1 MNIPA
6 SLLSENYKSKQ
17 EHDDKMILNENN
29 TSIIQAWEVIPLK
42 LCSQNTKADFFW
54 VQVGL
59 WISNYLATQ
68 SDISY
73 LCKTLVHSEE
83 QHEPTQH
90 QVPAEAHWE
99 KRRDADAL
107 PWPSALGWAVPTARR
122 GRAAKCYTWHRA
134 ARSHTPLPAR
144 SRGHTTSPACNPETS
159 TDADVQGL
167 LAKILTAALGP
178 GVIHQMFTCT
188 DRCLCWSSWFNS
200 HYIIYQ
206 ATDVIIN
213 D

>member
-6 SLLSENYKSKQ
+6 SLLSENYKSMQ

-29 TSIIQAWEVIPLK
+29 TSLIQAWEIIPLK
-42 LCSQNTKADFFW
+42 LCSQNTKTSFFW
-54 VQVGL
+54 VQIGL
-59 WISNYLATQ
+59 WISNYMATQ
-68 SDISY
+68 SNLGYIG
-73 LCKTLVHSEE
+73 KTLLHSED
-83 QHEPTQH
+83 QHEPAQH

-99 KRRDADAL
+99 KRRDANAL
-107 PWPSALGWAVPTARR
+107 PWPSALRWAVPPARR
-122 GRAAKCYTWHRA
+122 GPAAKSYTRHRA
-134 ARSHTPLPAR
+134 ARSHTLLPAR
-144 SRGHTTSPACNPETS
+144 SRGHGSSPARDPETT

-200 HYIIYQ
+200 HYITYQ

>member
-6 SLLSENYKSKQ
+6 SLLSENYKSMQ

-29 TSIIQAWEVIPLK
+29 TSIIQAWEIIRLK
-42 LCSQNTKADFFW
+42 LCSQNTKADYF
-54 VQVGL
+54 G
-59 WISNYLATQ
+59 
-68 SDISY
+68 
-73 LCKTLVHSEE
+73 CKLDCESQTTWLLRATLVTSVKPPCI
-83 QHEPTQH
+83 QRTSTS
-90 QVPAEAHWE
+90 
-99 KRRDADAL
+99 L
-107 PWPSALGWAVPTARR
+107 PNTKCQQSLTDGLAWPSALGWAVPTARR
-122 GRAAKCYTWHRA
+122 GPAAKCYTRHPA
-134 ARSHTPLPAR
+134 ARSHTPSPAR
-144 SRGHTTSPACNPETS
+144 STGHGSSAACDPETS